1 MVIRVKT
8 YIPYS
13 GKIWRAL
20 NSGSDPVRA
29 LKSPISIIW
38 PSEEKSAISCR
49 IRFQRL
55 FPDDW

>member
-1 MVIRVKT
+1 MVIRIKT
-8 YIPYS
+8 YI
-13 GKIWRAL
+13 
-20 NSGSDPVRA
+20 VCA

-55 FPDDW
+55 FLDDW